1 MIFVRHATLV
11 MSCLLGVASGV
22 AGGEEPAAER
32 LRVAPGGSAAFAAT
46 PADAGD
52 TEEQGRLVS
61 PQAEALA
68 KLDDQWRQAAEPL
81 IARAEAA
88 GAMRLAAEIRSW
100 RGIASA
106 PTDGRQTIHRI
117 PTSAEQPEWLAA
129 SMQQAIW
136 VDYRGARAAW
146 ADRVYDAARAAARDE
161 HGCEAFRLL
170 AVTLAA
176 DPDHAEARQAGGW
189 VRRVE
194 NGTTTWLWPE
204 AARRQSRREVFS
216 PEFGWLLKSWQPRYA
231 EGLRRQGTRWLEK
244 EKLPAPQTVADATL
258 WQSDHWRISQLADE
272 AKVAELAALLEQ
284 THAIWWQAFGSF
296 AMERGELQRR
306 FEGQQ
311 RVSPAAA
318 MQAVSFASRQQYVD
332 TLERLEPQIGSTL
345 GIYWMPTQTTY
356 FFESDDVAAGTVFH
370 EATHQL
376 FAESR
381 RTSRLAGEQHGFWV
395 IEAVACYMESLE
407 PTETGW
413 RLGGLDHGRVPMAVE
428 RLTLDNFYVP
438 LETLC
443 SLGRG
448 EFQAHPQLPPLYSQI
463 SGLADFFLNGQQGR
477 YREAFLTYLQRIYTG
492 SGRPDSLAA
501 LCDTDFEDLDEQY
514 RRHVSR

>member
-1 MIFVRHATLV
+1 
-11 MSCLLGVASGV
+11 
-22 AGGEEPAAER
+22 
-32 LRVAPGGSAAFAAT
+32 
-46 PADAGD
+46 
-52 TEEQGRLVS
+52 
-61 PQAEALA
+61 
-68 KLDDQWRQAAEPL
+68 
-81 IARAEAA
+81 
-88 GAMRLAAEIRSW
+88 
-100 RGIASA
+100 
-106 PTDGRQTIHRI
+106 
-117 PTSAEQPEWLAA
+117 
-129 SMQQAIW
+129 
-136 VDYRGARAAW
+136 
-146 ADRVYDAARAAARDE
+146 
-161 HGCEAFRLL
+161 
-170 AVTLAA
+170 
-176 DPDHAEARQAGGW
+176 
-189 VRRVE
+189 
-194 NGTTTWLWPE
+194 
-204 AARRQSRREVFS
+204 
-216 PEFGWLLKSWQPRYA
+216 
-231 EGLRRQGTRWLEK
+231 
-244 EKLPAPQTVADATL
+244 
-258 WQSDHWRISQLADE
+258 
-272 AKVAELAALLEQ
+272 
-284 THAIWWQAFGSF
+284 
-296 AMERGELQRR
+296 
-306 FEGQQ
+306 
-311 RVSPAAA
+311 
-318 MQAVSFASRQQYVD
+318 
-332 TLERLEPQIGSTL
+332 
-345 GIYWMPTQTTY
+345 PTQTTY